1 MADITEIIHRIT
13 YEVNDAAL
21 QNAAK
26 AIHTQ
31 IIELNTLSKI
41 LQGYRQQL
49 DATSA
54 GETKKIEQLNK
65 KIDTTTKLL
74 EISTGKAKGTLSEM
88 GGVLNTTGLENHRNE
103 IQRTINSYTSLATTA
118 SQAFQ
123 TIYNAQIKVLD
134 MEIAIR
140 EKRVGEAV
148 KLAERGNV
156 EVLRLEEERLKET
169 QKKREQYARRE
180 QVVNAAV
187 TISNAI
193 VAIAK
198 AAAEGA
204 GQGGYG
210 AIATVA
216 ATIAALAAG
225 YAAVQSLS
233 TNTNDAFK
241 DGVVGYRGNGGPRD
255 DVNRIRISNGE
266 SVITAEGT
274 KANRHILEAINKGAQ
289 LHIINP
295 ALSYTIPAFSNPK
308 QSEAYASQYDLRNL
322 EAKLDNVVH
331 AIEDN
336 RLKQDIFFNEQGV
349 GMMTE
354 RAIKRNNRRFR

>member
-26 AIHTQ
+26 VIHTQ
-31 IIELNTLSKI
+31 IVELNTLSKI
-41 LQGYRQQL
+41 LQSYRQQL
-49 DATSA
+49 DAASA
-54 GETKKIEQLNK
+54 GETKKIELLNK
-65 KIDTTTKLL
+65 KIDTTSKLL

-88 GGVLNTTGLENHRNE
+88 GGVLNTAGLENHRDE
-103 IQRTINSYTSLATTA
+103 IQRTISSYTSLATAA

-123 TIYNAQIKVLD
+123 TIYNAQMKALD
-134 MEIAIR
+134 MEISIR
-140 EKRVGEAV
+140 EKRVDEAV

-169 QKKREQYARRE
+169 QKKRELYARRE

-233 TNTNDAFK
+233 NNSNDSFK
-241 DGVVGYRGNGGPRD
+241 DGVVGYKGKGGPRD
-255 DVNRIRISNGE
+255 DANRVRISNGE

-289 LHIINP
+289 LQIVNT
-295 ALSYTIPAFSNPK
+295 ALPYTIPAFANPK
-308 QSEAYASQYDLRNL
+308 QPAGYASQYDLKNL
-322 EAKLDNVVH
+322 ETKLDNVVN
-331 AIEDN
+331 AIKEN

-349 GMMTE
+349 GLMTE
-354 RAIKRNNRRFR
+354 RAIKKNNRRFR